1 MTSRPTATSFAL
13 LGLLGIQPWTAYEL
27 VAQTRRS
34 LHYFWPRSEANL
46 YAELKRIVERGHA
59 DAEVVEGGG
68 RQRTRYTIT
77 RTGRDA
83 LEDWLATEPA
93 PPTIEV
99 EALLRMLL
107 ADQATVEDLR
117 ATVATS
123 EHQIREMITN
133 AVALGEDLLSTGGPF
148 PERLHLTERV
158 VALYGGFL
166 MLFAQWCEE
175 TSDEI
180 DSWSTT
186 RDVGLTSQ
194 GRQRMEQL
202 VARAHE
208 YL

>member
-175 TSDEI
+175 TSEEI

>member
-1 MTSRPTATSFAL
+1 MTSQPTATSFAL
-13 LGLLGIQPWTAYEL
+13 LGLLGVQPWTAYEL

-46 YAELKRIVERGHA
+46 YAELKRIVARGHA
-59 DAEVVEGGG
+59 EAEVVEGGG

-77 RTGRDA
+77 GKGRDA

-93 PPTIEV
+93 PPSIQV

-107 ADQATVEDLR
+107 ADQASVEDLR
-117 ATVATS
+117 AAVATS
-123 EHQIREMITN
+123 QQQIREMMTG

-166 MLFAQWCEE
+166 ELFAQWCEE

-186 RDVGLTSQ
+186 RDIGLTSQ

>member
-1 MTSRPTATSFAL
+1 MTSQPTATSFAL
-13 LGLLGIQPWTAYEL
+13 LGLLGVQPWTAYEL

-46 YAELKRIVERGHA
+46 YAELKRIVGRGHA
-59 DAEVVEGGG
+59 EAEVVEGGG

-77 RTGRDA
+77 PTGRDA

-107 ADQATVEDLR
+107 ADQASVEDLR
-117 ATVATS
+117 AAVATS
-123 EHQIREMITN
+123 AQQVREMITG
-133 AVALGEDLLSTGGPF
+133 AVTLGEDLLSTGGPF

-166 MLFAQWCEE
+166 LLFAQWCEE

-180 DSWSTT
+180 ATWSDA
-186 RDVGLTSQ
+186 RDLGLTPQ
-194 GRQRMEQL
+194 GRERMAQL